1 MIPIALCGIA
11 IDPIYKNF
19 ILQGENYGDANFI
32 QGNWNLYDRNLPQSN
47 DRHLP
52 TSKLTEFVEEVMD
65 TVFRHSSEKYFVK
78 FLLGLA

>member
-32 QGNWNLYDRNLPQSN
+32 QGRYHILLNVLQLP
-47 DRHLP
+47 
-52 TSKLTEFVEEVMD
+52 
-65 TVFRHSSEKYFVK
+65 VK
-78 FLLGLA
+78 ISI

>member
-32 QGNWNLYDRNLPQSN
+32 EGG
-47 DRHLP
+47 
-52 TSKLTEFVEEVMD
+52 
-65 TVFRHSSEKYFVK
+65 SSTI
-78 FLLGLA
+78 LAIF

>member
-32 QGNWNLYDRNLPQSN
+32 QGMLNRSYRNQKTVAINQS
-47 DRHLP
+47 
-52 TSKLTEFVEEVMD
+52 
-65 TVFRHSSEKYFVK
+65 
-78 FLLGLA
+78 